1 MTASIINSPYIR
13 VTRDFPKEEEA
24 LRVELN
30 KMYIDLANGVNART
44 AGLFPTNRPAISGEE
59 WFLTGQKQQ
68 GLRQVF
74 PITGAGSY
82 AHGITL
88 SNISGFTKIYGT
100 FVDNAGVWYP
110 LPYVDVVAANNQV
123 NVIVNA
129 TNIVVT
135 AGGGAPPTIASGWV
149 VLEWLSFV

>member
-1 MTASIINSPYIR
+1 VTASIINSPYLR
-13 VTRDFPKEEEA
+13 TTRDFPKEHEA

-30 KMYIDLANGVNART
+30 KMYIDLANGLNART

-59 WFLTGQKQQ
+59 WFLSSQKQQ
-68 GLRQVF
+68 GLRQVY

-88 SNISGFTKIYGT
+88 SNISGFTKIYGV
-100 FVDNAGVWYP
+100 FVDMSGVWYP

-123 NVIVNA
+123 NVIVNG
-129 TNIVVT
+129 TNIVVA
-135 AGGGAPPTIASGWV
+135 AGGGSPPSISSGLV